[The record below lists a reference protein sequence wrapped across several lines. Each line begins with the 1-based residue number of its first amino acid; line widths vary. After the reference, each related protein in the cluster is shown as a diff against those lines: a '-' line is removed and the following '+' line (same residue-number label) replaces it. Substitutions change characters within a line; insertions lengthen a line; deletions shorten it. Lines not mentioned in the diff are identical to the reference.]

1 MGRWRDFERRP
12 EEERIVREEA
22 AIACL
27 REKKIVCFGSRK
39 IGEESEWPGIYIF
52 NYLRD
57 SMLGYVTKKLVLSC

>member
-27 REKKIVCFGSRK
+27 REKKDCF
-39 IGEESEWPGIYIF
+39 F
-52 NYLRD
+52 V
-57 SMLGYVTKKLVLSC
+57 LGVKKLERRVSGGDIYLSI